1 MPALQV
7 RELPEDLYE
16 ALRECASNEDRSI
29 SQQTIHI
36 LRDYLRAYRTSSGP
50 VVWTAVPA
58 TPQTPQAS
66 TRVDEREQRVRKRAL
81 AFERIDA
88 LPSFNVP
95 GGFPEPAELVRSARG
110 ERDGSAL
117 EWWGDAQ

>member
-36 LRDYLRAYRTSSGP
+36 LRDYLRAYRASSGP

-66 TRVDEREQRVRKRAL
+66 T
-81 AFERIDA
+81 
-88 LPSFNVP
+88 
-95 GGFPEPAELVRSARG
+95 
-110 ERDGSAL
+110 
-117 EWWGDAQ
+117 